1 MYFTIIGDI
10 VSSKLM
16 KNKERYNLQVEID
29 AVLSEINKKYKQD
42 IAADFAITLGDEF
55 QGLLRN
61 AQSVLEIT
69 DLIKYKLEP
78 IEIRFG
84 IGVGDIFTDISQNS
98 SIKTDGPA
106 FWHARYAVKQMQEN
120 KNYNNPKIVFEAE
133 DERAAWTNMINESL
147 KLCDYTEKRWTK
159 KQKNLIRESILH
171 FGHDSDIP
179 QKELAKLLGIS
190 IPAVNVHIKRSG
202 YYNYLNLRKSI
213 GVALQKEW
221 GK

>member
-10 VSSKLM
+10 VSSKQM
-16 KNKERYNLQVEID
+16 KNKERYNLQVKID
-29 AVLSEINKKYKQD
+29 AVLSEINKKYKPD

-55 QGLLRN
+55 QGLLKN
-61 AQSVLEIT
+61 AESILEII

-84 IGVGDIFTDISQNS
+84 IGAGDIFTDISQNS

-133 DERAAWTNMINESL
+133 DERVAWTNMINESL
-147 KLCDYTEKRWTK
+147 KLCDYTEKRWTE

-171 FGHDSDIP
+171 FGHDSEIP
-179 QKELAKLLGIS
+179 QKELAKILEIS

-202 YYNYLNLRKSI
+202 YYNYLNLRKAI
-213 GVALQKEW
+213 GAALQKEW